1 MDPRGRAMGPG
12 GAQLR
17 AQAWVES
24 SGRVVRGVGM
34 SARVLAL
41 LGIALT
47 AGCSA
52 GTVGPDPRFGT
63 AKLALGAHA
72 DPMTRG
78 GCALDPSVD
87 PLALTYQTPSRLRV
101 GVVSMALLHQAAEA
115 GGFSLGPS
123 GGFAEFDLTHG
134 ATLSR
139 ALWSS
144 IPEGTYTHVRVGLS
158 SLELEVAAV
167 AHTGGQSVRGTLEVD
182 QAVADQAAPRRAQ
195 GDYRATF
202 SAFGHSMQTSGSIP
216 IADYGAPVPGGAVS
230 TGGGKYELVVP
241 IPGGAITVDH
251 DTPRDIDIE
260 IAFAIQDAF
269 AWQNVAGPG
278 YTAREF
284 DLSLSDPSDVAVGLC
299 VRATTR
305 IGNAPDAGIGPL
317 DPDAGITDPDAGS
330 TSPDAGTSPLDPD
343 ASTTP
348 DATTTPDASTTP
360 DAGTLVGPG
369 DRRCV
374 DTDLGFTTGVAAQG
388 FRPLTTAAATGSCGG
403 QGEEIVFLFTAPS
416 AGNYAFDTAGS
427 TYDTVLYARAAA
439 CIGAELGCNDDPP
452 AGGLAARLVLP
463 LVQGQTVVLYLDAVS
478 SWAQD
483 PASIGIYVL
492 NIERP

>member
-1 MDPRGRAMGPG
+1 
-12 GAQLR
+12 
-17 AQAWVES
+17 
-24 SGRVVRGVGM
+24 M
-34 SARVLAL
+34 SPRVLAL

-52 GTVGPDPRFGT
+52 GTVEPDPRFGT
-63 AKLALGAHA
+63 ARLALGAHV

-87 PLALTYQTPSRLRV
+87 PLGLEYQTPSRLRV
-101 GVVSMALLHQAAEA
+101 GVVSLALLHQATEA
-115 GGFSLGPS
+115 SGFSMGPS

-134 ATLSR
+134 ATLSH

-158 SLELEVAAV
+158 SLVFEVAAV
-167 AHTGGQSVRGTLEVD
+167 AHPQGQNVRGTLEVD
-182 QAVADQAAPRRAQ
+182 EAVAEHAAPRRAQ
-195 GDYRATF
+195 GDYLATF
-202 SAFGHSMQTSGSIP
+202 SAFGQSMQTSGNVSV
-216 IADYGAPVPGGAVS
+216 ADYGAPVPGGTVS
-230 TGGGKYELVVP
+230 TSGGKYELVVP
-241 IPGGAITVDH
+241 VPGGTITIDH
-251 DTPRDIDIE
+251 DTPRDVDIE
-260 IAFAIQDAF
+260 LEFAIQDAF

-278 YTAREF
+278 YTAQDF

-305 IGNAPDAGIGPL
+305 IGADAG
-317 DPDAGITDPDAGS
+317 T
-330 TSPDAGTSPLDPD
+330 TTPDAGTTAPD
-343 ASTTP
+343 ASTTAPDASTTTPDAGTTTP
-348 DATTTPDASTTP
+348 DATTTTTPDGSTTTPDASTTTTP

-374 DTDLGFTTGVAAQG
+374 DTDLGFTTGGVAQG
-388 FRPLTTAAATGSCGG
+388 LRPLTTARAAGSCGG
-403 QGEEIVFLFTAPS
+403 QGEEIAFLFSAPS
-416 AGNYAFDTAGS
+416 TGTYAFDTAGS

-439 CIGAELGCNDDPP
+439 CDGAELGCNDDPP
-452 AGGLAARLVLP
+452 AGGQVARLLLP
-463 LVQGQTVVLYLDAVS
+463 LVQGQTIVLFLDAVNT
-478 SWAQD
+478 WAQD